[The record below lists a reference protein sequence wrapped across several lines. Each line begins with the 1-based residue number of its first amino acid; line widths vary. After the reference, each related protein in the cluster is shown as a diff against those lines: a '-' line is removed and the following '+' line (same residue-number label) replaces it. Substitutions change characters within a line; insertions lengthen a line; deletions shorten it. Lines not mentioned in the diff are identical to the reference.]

1 MGKILHVDLSSE
13 QFEIKKLDLDAACAY
28 LGGLGLNAWLME
40 QTYETG
46 TDPLSPDNPIILGA
60 CPLVATGTP
69 GAAKIIAT
77 TCFPLNGTISESV
90 GSMRFALNLKGASRY
105 SKNRIL
111 GVYKRMSSVTRDHN
125 LYI

>member
-1 MGKILHVDLSSE
+1 MLILAQDNLRSKNLILTLPV
-13 QFEIKKLDLDAACAY
+13 AY

-46 TDPLSPDNPIILGA
+46 IDPLSPDNPIILGA

-77 TCFPLNGTISESV
+77 TYFPLNGTISESV